1 MSLLDTRK
9 KLLCEEL
16 ERLEL
21 LLHEQA
27 RSADHSTFDWPTRNK
42 DATGVSRTDSGKFT
56 MHTELEDL
64 PHDDT
69 IPHADSIWSGLAIS
83 GKATQKFPKTTT
95 SDRPTRK
102 KVATDIS
109 QMDTQKFS
117 THLKPEGV
125 RHKILRAYKIR
136 SGLAGT
142 GKATRKFPKTSKR
155 ATRKKDASGVSGMDS
170 GKFSTCMECDGL
182 QYDDEIPHD
191 DTVWSGLASSDKATR
206 KFLKTSTSNRPA
218 RKKDVTHVSRT
229 ESGKVSTHMA
239 YDGLQYDDK
248 IPLADKFQSELARSD
263 KYTQKFPNT
272 ATSMRPSRKKDATR
286 VSRTDTEKFS
296 THMESDGLPR
306 AHIIQSRPTGS
317 RHSKA
322 AQKSHSL
329 DAATTDSIQDK
340 SSATSVAD
348 DEEDSQPPSPFTC
361 PKCDYKGYGVA
372 MKQHCIN
379 AHDGIWQGEGK
390 PLRDKLSAEQSF
402 FARLRKQRFRSY
414 QHIREEAMEAQ
425 CNPLQE
431 SSMNMSKSAEATGG
445 LSGVNSVQDTSLL
458 SASVTKDTDNV
469 KGPLSEDKK
478 LVCPNC
484 SYWTLQLGF
493 IRRHCI
499 RHHSL
504 IWQGKGLPLRAP
516 HEGELPAKNAQVKGE
531 TLKCPNCDYVTS
543 NPADI
548 QLHCIRRHTLEWQGN
563 GLPLRQ
569 PDNIPAETPAVADQ
583 TLACPEC
590 QYVTLNVA
598 SMRLHCIRQHS
609 LEWQGQGLPVGRPGD
624 KRPLGALLEDEPSV
638 LEYTEQN
645 QQMSSLQKDAG
656 QQQFVNS
663 LGRGGSFEAS
673 QISSE
678 PSAVLHEMG
687 KKSSKLE
694 GPRPTA
700 SASIQ
705 MPSTATLITTGGT
718 SAGSI
723 IARDTAFL
731 SSATLLPSSSTEQS
745 VVQHSSAVVVSP
757 NATATVRGTTVKVPA
772 PPPPPMTVTS
782 LFPGVSGVSDVT
794 VSQVPSATATVRS
807 TTVKVP
813 APPPPPVTVTS
824 LFPGVSGVS
833 DVTVSQVP
841 NATATIRDTTVKVP
855 APPSPS
861 MTVTSLYPGV
871 GGVSNVTVS
880 QVPNATATVR
890 GTTVKVPF
898 LSPPMTVTSL
908 FPGVSGVSDVTV
920 SQVPSATA
928 TVRGT
933 TVKVPALPPPMTVTS
948 LFPGVGG
955 VSDVTVLQVPV
966 PLLSRQFQPRPVT
979 LGHSVVTVAPPC
991 PPASIPPLL
1000 YPAPHVMATWP
1011 HQLPVAGGAP
1021 APEKTWFACPNCDY
1035 KGDTVDAMKEHFIS
1049 SHRAFGQS
1057 AGKPR
1062 QHMLDGQS
1070 EFETRLHKQQLNS
1083 QPSPHFRATP
1093 LHEVP
1098 ASQPVQHSLVPP
1110 DAVMQPC
1117 RPGMMPPP
1125 VRAQLTSVP
1134 GSLPGQLPRTF
1145 SAAPATVCR
1154 NSTPEIFMNS
1164 NAVTSG
1170 LPVSMPAPPRLPSS
1184 VPAGAMFAPP
1194 LNLVQPV
1201 PRLMATMP
1209 PEVPVAQPV
1218 CHSLRPPCAVTQ
1230 PCQPGMIPPPV
1241 REQLTSVPGSLPG
1254 QLPKTFLAA
1263 PATVCRI
1270 STPEIYVNSNAV
1282 TAGLPVSLPAP
1293 PRLPS
1298 SVPAGAMF
1306 APPLNPVQPE
1316 PRLMATMPPEVPV
1329 AQPVCHSLRPPGAVM
1344 QPCQPGMMPLPVREQ
1359 LTSVPG
1365 SLPEQLPRTFSAAPV
1380 TVCHNFGPEMP
1391 APCSLVCHEPRPEMV
1406 VNSTPVQSQGQFLM
1420 GLPASYGHK
1429 PSLEMAINPTAIMP
1443 RGALPTRLRALSPM
1457 VCDKPRPEMVANSSF
1472 AQPQG
1477 QVPREVPAPIP
1488 VVVSTQR
1495 KSVVDPKNEV
1505 TLFLMHVNCIL
1516 LVGSVDSKTLHCTV
1530 N

>member
-16 ERLEL
+16 EHLEV

-69 IPHADSIWSGLAIS
+69 IPHADSIWSGLAVS

-170 GKFSTCMECDGL
+170 GKFSTRMECDGL

-248 IPLADKFQSELARSD
+248 IPHADKFRSELARSD
-263 KYTQKFPNT
+263 EATQKFPST

-361 PKCDYKGYGVA
+361 PKCDYEGYGVA

-445 LSGVNSVQDTSLL
+445 LSGINSVQDTSLL

-516 HEGELPAKNAQVKGE
+516 REGELPAKNAQVKGE

-718 SAGSI
+718 RAGSI

-757 NATATVRGTTVKVPA
+757 NATAAVRGTTVKVPA
-772 PPPPPMTVTS
+772 PPPPLMTVTS
-782 LFPGVSGVSDVT
+782 LFPGVGGVSDIT
-794 VSQVPSATATVRS
+794 VSQVPNATATVRG

-813 APPPPPVTVTS
+813 APPSPSMTVTS

-841 NATATIRDTTVKVP
+841 NATAT
-855 APPSPS
+855 
-861 MTVTSLYPGV
+861 
-871 GGVSNVTVS
+871 
-880 QVPNATATVR
+880 VR

-898 LSPPMTVTSL
+898 LPPPMTVTSL
-908 FPGVSGVSDVTV
+908 FPGVIGVSDVTV

-928 TVRGT
+928 TVRST
-933 TVKVPALPPPMTVTS
+933 TLKVPALPPPMTVTS

-955 VSDVTVLQVPV
+955 VSDVTVSQVPV

-1070 EFETRLHKQQLNS
+1070 VFETRLHKQQLNS

-1098 ASQPVQHSLVPP
+1098 AAQPVQHSLVPP

-1134 GSLPGQLPRTF
+1134 GSLPGQLPGTF

-1154 NSTPEIFMNS
+1154 NSTPEI
-1164 NAVTSG
+1164 
-1170 LPVSMPAPPRLPSS
+1170 
-1184 VPAGAMFAPP
+1184 
-1194 LNLVQPV
+1194 
-1201 PRLMATMP
+1201 
-1209 PEVPVAQPV
+1209 
-1218 CHSLRPPCAVTQ
+1218 
-1230 PCQPGMIPPPV
+1230 
-1241 REQLTSVPGSLPG
+1241 
-1254 QLPKTFLAA
+1254 
-1263 PATVCRI
+1263 
-1270 STPEIYVNSNAV
+1270 YVNSNAV
-1282 TAGLPVSLPAP
+1282 TSGLPVSLPAP

-1298 SVPAGAMF
+1298 LVPAGAMF
-1306 APPLNPVQPE
+1306 APPLNPVQPV
-1316 PRLMATMPPEVPV
+1316 PRLMATVPLEVPV

-1344 QPCQPGMMPLPVREQ
+1344 QPCRPGMMPLPVREQ

-1391 APCSLVCHEPRPEMV
+1391 APCSLVCHDPRPEMV

-1488 VVVSTQR
+1488 VVVSTRR